1 MAESSIRF
9 TYFPP
14 TEPPPHFVDS
24 VVRVFREHEHSVS
37 TRDLKKGLTSDHV
50 MGVLRD
56 DLTALGFVVEGGK
69 QKARKIPR
77 PVFYGENGVPT
88 LNYEIDAYH
97 HEWRC
102 GLEIE
107 AGRGWM
113 GNAVYRDLV
122 QALVMVDVDYLILA
136 VANGYRYTSSGR
148 SAVSHDYDNARS
160 VAEAIYGHTRVR
172 MPYKLLV
179 LGY

>member
-1 MAESSIRF
+1 
-9 TYFPP
+9 
-14 TEPPPHFVDS
+14 
-24 VVRVFREHEHSVS
+24 
-37 TRDLKKGLTSDHV
+37 

-56 DLTALGFVVEGGK
+56 DLTALGFTVEGGK
-69 QKARKIPR
+69 QKARKIQR

-88 LNYEIDAYH
+88 LHYEIDAYQP
-97 HEWRC
+97 EWRC

-136 VANGYRYTSSGR
+136 VANTYRYTSSGR
-148 SAVSHDYDNARS
+148 SAVSHDYDNARA
-160 VAEAIYGHTRVR
+160 VAQAIYGHTRVR
-172 MPYKLLV
+172 MPYGLLV